1 MITRVIDRNFANMRL
16 DRFLRKAFPD
26 ESLSVFFAVI
36 RKKKVRVNGVVGKA
50 NQMLQEGDTVCIYE
64 NFKSV
69 SEDERTLASSLQTR
83 DENTTC
89 HPELYETKNF
99 SSQVEL
105 SSLGKAK
112 RVEGSRSYIR
122 NAFAFNGIGVCGQE
136 SDAWWL

>member
-36 RKKKVRVNGVVGKA
+36 RKKKVRVNGVIGKA

-83 DENTTC
+83 DERGR
-89 HPELYETKNF
+89 EL
-99 SSQVEL
+99 
-105 SSLGKAK
+105 
-112 RVEGSRSYIR
+112 R
-122 NAFAFNGIGVCGQE
+122 
-136 SDAWWL
+136 